1 MFGSSPL
8 VRGQLPP
15 HSLPGGRSRIIPA
28 RAGPTRPRRDSHN
41 HRKDH
46 PRSCGANRISR
57 HAISCYSGS
66 SPLVRGQRIWPLC
79 FAAASRIIPARAG
92 PTTIFLSLISIP
104 SDHPRSC
111 GANVRPPIRLVSL
124 CGSSPLVRGQRWR
137 ARSCCRFVRI
147 IPARAGPTG
156 TGPRKPETT
165 SDHPRSCGANIP
177 FSRGGSPI
185 SGSSPLVRGQRALC
199 GKPIDLTR
207 IIPARA
213 GPTPV
218 AEPVPR
224 RLSDHPRSCGAN
236 VDARRLLTGWNGS
249 SPLVRGQHP
258 RFQVPPAEVR
268 IIPARA
274 GPTRRWLS
282 LRGSESD
289 HPRSCGANSLILRGK
304 SGLSQ
309 IKIFDY
315 SSGIWQ

>member
-1 MFGSSPL
+1 M
-8 VRGQLPP
+8 
-15 HSLPGGRSRIIPA
+15 
-28 RAGPTRPRRDSHN
+28 
-41 HRKDH
+41 
-46 PRSCGANRISR
+46 
-57 HAISCYSGS
+57 
-66 SPLVRGQRIWPLC
+66 RGQRIWPLC

-249 SPLVRGQHP
+249 SPLVRGQP
-258 RFQVPPAEVR
+258 INRTTLCSNAR

-274 GPTRRWLS
+274 GPTV
-282 LRGSESD
+282 
-289 HPRSCGANSLILRGK
+289 
-304 SGLSQ
+304 
-309 IKIFDY
+309 
-315 SSGIWQ
+315 